1 MSDIAQRLREASK
14 AAQQIEFRAVTLP
27 AGAPKSHECHLNVDQ
42 FVKAYPGHRA
52 VRGWLVAGMLQKHSV
67 VAAPDGSLFDITP
80 LPYRV
85 SFFSHPG
92 PEDEFWA
99 VADYLSPEFSL

>member
-1 MSDIAQRLREASK
+1 MSDIVHRLREASK
-14 AAQQIEFRAVTLP
+14 TAQPIRFRAVAFP
-27 AGAPKSHECHLNVDQ
+27 AGSPQSHECHLNVDQ
-42 FVKAYPGHRA
+42 FVKANPEHRA

-85 SFFSHPG
+85 PFFTHPG

-99 VADYLSPEFSL
+99 VTDYLSLEISL